1 MTERERAE
9 RAAFYA
15 ELRARIASGEIT
27 AEEAESEWDFHFN
40 GMDSRGNL
48 GGW

>member
-1 MTERERAE
+1 MTDRDRAE
-9 RAAFYA
+9 RAAFDA

-40 GMDSRGNL
+40 GIDSRENL
-48 GGW
+48 CGL